1 MSSQRWLRVIAA
13 VLLLLM
19 VALPV
24 AADTGDMSLFGQDL
38 LIEAGQHATGNAAV
52 VGGNATIQ
60 EDSTLSGDLTVLG
73 GNARIDGTVEG
84 AVVVMGGTLDLSA
97 TARVLG
103 DVVAMG
109 TLNRHPDAVVRGTV
123 VAGAEQSERAAVLGD
138 VLRGEPGLLL
148 PQSENGQSS
157 GVWTGLLGLLRWIG
171 TLVGSLLLGVLAV
184 LLIPVPVDHIVDVM
198 KRSSGLSI
206 GMGALT
212 LIATAIL
219 IPLLT
224 IIIVGIPV
232 VVVLLVALVLGGVVG
247 WAATGLLLGQRLQ
260 RSGTQTRV
268 ASAALGI
275 VILTLLGKIPCV
287 GWIVTLAAVC
297 WGLGAVV
304 LTRFGT
310 SGQQIWEPFASLAG
324 PGVSKPSAPGAD
336 AASRTLAPVVASPVV
351 SPSQPAEAESSEADQ
366 EGRKDDTRRLND
378 LDDDLSQYTRN

>member
-1 MSSQRWLRVIAA
+1 MSYKTRLRVIAA
-13 VLLLLM
+13 VLLLLL

-24 AADTGDMSLFGQDL
+24 AADTGDISLFGQDL
-38 LIEAGQHATGNAAV
+38 VIEAGQHATGNAAV
-52 VGGNATIQ
+52 VGGNATVQ
-60 EDSTLSGDLTVLG
+60 QDGTLSGDLTVLG

-84 AVVVMGGTLDLSA
+84 AVVVMGGTLDLTA

-148 PQSENGQSS
+148 PQNENGQNS

-184 LLIPVPVDHIVDVM
+184 SLIPVPVDHIVDVM

-212 LIATAIL
+212 LIAAAIL
-219 IPLLT
+219 TPLLT

-247 WAATGLLLGQRLQ
+247 WAAAGLLLGERLLKA
-260 RSGTQTRV
+260 GTQTRV

-287 GWIVTLAAVC
+287 GWMVTLAAVC

-310 SGQQIWEPFASLAG
+310 SGQRIWEPFATLAG
-324 PGVSKPSAPGAD
+324 AGASTPSAPGGT
-336 AASRTLAPVVASPVV
+336 AASRSRAPSDAGQAMNAA
-351 SPSQPAEAESSEADQ
+351 QPAEPLLSQTGEEA
-366 EGRKDDTRRLND
+366 RKDDTRRLND
-378 LDDDLSQYTRN
+378 MDDELAQYTSN